1 MSKNKCESAEREE
14 RDVIL
19 PEEPMEEQL
28 VIAEVVEVPT
38 DTIEVA
44 EVAEAP
50 EVEAPAPEVDVIT
63 PEVTID
69 NSQGE
74 EIVDHELVQ
83 DVVAAVDDEQ
93 PTESPIPEPAPRDYM
108 AEAKRLMEAHPELTH
123 TSVPDEVFKVCAE
136 TNTPMLEAYDAY
148 LIKKLKCDMEKL
160 RAENAALKHNAEAML
175 HAPVTGVNIASAPI
189 SEAEDSFLRGF
200 NRI

>member
-1 MSKNKCESAEREE
+1 MSKKCAPGKCEE

-19 PEEPMEEQL
+19 PEEPTEGEQMVMTE
-28 VIAEVVEVPT
+28 VIEVPE
-38 DTIEVA
+38 DTVITEVT
-44 EVAEAP
+44 E
-50 EVEAPAPEVDVIT
+50 APEVDVIT

-175 HAPVTGVNIASAPI
+175 HAPVTGVNIGGMPNL
-189 SEAEDSFLRGF
+189 EEDSFIKGF